1 MALAVVPPAMARVLA
16 VDSAAKPA
24 PVAQRAGSSSRKA
37 ARHSPL
43 EGRRLKRGLTAL
55 AETDPDLAAA
65 IVATG
70 VLPPRS
76 LDPGFGTLLN
86 IIMAQQLST
95 TSAAAIWKRLEA
107 AVNPMT
113 PEALLRIHPRR
124 LRTIGLSKQKALYAR
139 ELARALERGEPDL
152 ATLHALSDDEA
163 IAALTQVKGIGR
175 WTAEIYLMFALGRAD
190 VMPADDLALQVA
202 AQRLKRLDQ
211 RPSGRELRSMAEA
224 WQPWRSVA
232 ARVLWHYY
240 RIVPV

>member
-1 MALAVVPPAMARVLA
+1 VRAARQPATVRVQAVA
-16 VDSAAKPA
+16 SAADPA
-24 PVAQRAGSSSRKA
+24 PVVRRTGSSYRKA
-37 ARHSPL
+37 ARHAPL

-55 AETDPDLAAA
+55 AEADPDLAAA

-70 VLPPRS
+70 VLPARS

-95 TSAAAIWKRLEA
+95 ASAGAIWKRLEA
-107 AVNPMT
+107 AVDPMT
-113 PEALLRIHPRR
+113 PETLLRIHPRR

-139 ELARALERGEPDL
+139 ELARALQRGEPDL
-152 ATLHALSDDEA
+152 ATLQALSDDEA

-175 WTAEIYLMFALGRAD
+175 WTAEIYLMFALHRTD

-202 AQRLKRLDQ
+202 AQRIKKLDK
-211 RPSGRELRSMAEA
+211 RPSGRELRDIAEA